1 MFRSEVPF
9 PLVDPRPG
17 ESARPAG
24 SAREGGR
31 HPWLAGTEVIC
42 GIVFEDVVFVSLPS
56 KPNTAAGPHITPLLE
71 RAS

>member
-17 ESARPAG
+17 ERLLVSKPVYF
-24 SAREGGR
+24 EKEDVT
-31 HPWLAGTEVIC
+31 WLAGTEVIC

-56 KPNTAAGPHITPLLE
+56 KPNTAVGLNITLLE